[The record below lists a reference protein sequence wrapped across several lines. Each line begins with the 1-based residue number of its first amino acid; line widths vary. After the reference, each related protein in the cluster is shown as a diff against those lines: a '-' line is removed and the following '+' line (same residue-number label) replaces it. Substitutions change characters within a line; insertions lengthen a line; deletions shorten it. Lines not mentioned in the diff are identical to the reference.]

1 MCGDRG
7 DGVSQYGVYAGET
20 HAPPACERR
29 RLDEGLNLRM
39 TMPRFGRMI
48 TAMVTPFT
56 ADNTLDLPRAG
67 ELANKLLDEGSDAL
81 VVCGTTGESPTV
93 FYDQKVD
100 LFRAVVDSVGGR
112 APVIAN
118 AGDNCT
124 DDSVAFAQKVVAL
137 GVDAIMAVVPYYNKP
152 PQEGL
157 YRHFRAI
164 AESVDV
170 PVILYNIPG
179 RCVINMT
186 AETTLRLARDCDNVV
201 AVKEASGNLT
211 QIAQIIDGAPDGF
224 EVLSGDDEMTLPM
237 MSLGGTGVISVLSHV
252 AGMRFREMI
261 DAQAGGDHTRALRIH
276 LELLPLMK
284 ALFMTANPIMVKKAL
299 ALQGFDVGGVRLP
312 LVDATDEQVA
322 ELARVMRGVGLLG
335 EAD

>member
-1 MCGDRG
+1 MVQVDDTTAARCSSRG
-7 DGVSQYGVYAGET
+7 S
-20 HAPPACERR
+20 H
-29 RLDEGLNLRM
+29 EGLDSM
-39 TMPRFGRMI
+39 TTPRFGRML

-56 ADNTLDLPRAG
+56 DDNSLDLPRAAQ
-67 ELANKLLDEGSDAL
+67 LADRLLSQGSDAL

-93 FYDQKVD
+93 FYDQKIE
-100 LFRAVVDSVGGR
+100 LFRTIVEVAGGK

-124 DDSVAFAQKVVAL
+124 DDSVAFARKVVAL

-157 YRHFRAI
+157 YQHFRAI
-164 AESVDV
+164 ANAVDV

-186 AETTLRLARDCDNVV
+186 AETTLRLAHDCENIV
-201 AVKEASGNLT
+201 AVKEASGDLT

-237 MSLGGTGVISVLSHV
+237 MGLGGTGVISVLSHV
-252 AGMRFREMI
+252 AGPRFKEMI
-261 DAQAGGDHTRALRIH
+261 DAQAAGDHTRALRIH

-284 ALFMTANPIMVKKAL
+284 ALFMTANPIMVKQAL
-299 ALQGFDVGGVRLP
+299 ALQGFTVGGVRLP
-312 LVDATDEQVA
+312 LVNATSEQTE
-322 ELARVMRGVGLLG
+322 ELVRIMRGVGVLS
-335 EAD
+335 A